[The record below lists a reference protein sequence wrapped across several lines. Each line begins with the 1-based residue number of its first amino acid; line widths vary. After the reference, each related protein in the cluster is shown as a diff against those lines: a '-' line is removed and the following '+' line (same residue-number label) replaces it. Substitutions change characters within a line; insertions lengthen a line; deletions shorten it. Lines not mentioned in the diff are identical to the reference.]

1 MKMNKDLPREEQLRI
16 VLQNYDRKQEECDA
30 LKKENENL
38 KKQLERKDILY
49 KNMVKTLTEKNDG
62 EAKDEKKWER
72 EYKALKNMFAQRGEK
87 VCNQST
93 KINKLSTD
101 LRAAQGELD
110 YLKSKLREILGQ
122 FNNAHSM
129 LTSCCAKA
137 QVYLASD
144 LPKDAEQSAQ
154 ETQGMKFVRYVR
166 EVISIYHDTGTLR
179 GISVLASRY
188 GVSSLSKE
196 QFFRFGFDSED
207 EISDSDILK
216 VYPQARK
223 H

>member
-1 MKMNKDLPREEQLRI
+1 MNKDLPREEQLRI

-122 FNNAHSM
+122 FSNAHSM

-188 GVSSLSKE
+188 GVSSLTKE
-196 QFFRFGFDSED
+196 QFFRLGFDSEG
-207 EISDSDILK
+207 EVSDSDILNA
-216 VYPQARK
+216 YSQAKK